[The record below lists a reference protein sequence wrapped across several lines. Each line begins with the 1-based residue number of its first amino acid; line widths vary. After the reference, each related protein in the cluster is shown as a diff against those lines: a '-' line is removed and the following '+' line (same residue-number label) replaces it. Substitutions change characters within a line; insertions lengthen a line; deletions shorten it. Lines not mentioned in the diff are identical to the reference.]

1 MSFDKAKLFSTK
13 AAQERNITACGE
25 SFVVHVRRLPAVDLR
40 TFYAQV
46 NAEDIRTRAEAGFE
60 AMAKAIRNED
70 GSQFATVEEYR
81 RMDSEAISALMT
93 AFSEVNAAK
102 KDDDQGNA

>member
-13 AAQERNITACGE
+13 AQQERTITACGVT
-25 SFVVHVRRLPAVDLR
+25 FPVYVRRLPAVDLR

-46 NAEDIRTRAEAGFE
+46 NHDDIRVRAEAGFE

-70 GSQFATVEEYR
+70 GSQFATVDEYR
-81 RMDSEAISALMT
+81 KMDSEAISALMG